1 MADESGDFDVLGQLA
16 TMRLLREVD
25 PHDRALLLRQM
36 ERQTYPAGA
45 FVFEKGAPAGHVYF
59 ILAGRVR
66 IFVRDPLGHELTL
79 RTFGAGEVFGEV
91 AALDGRPRASSAQ
104 AETALEVLALARADF
119 LTFLEAHPLV
129 GLALMRAL
137 VERVRYTTNMLR
149 HVMAALDLLSLWD
162 DAGALRA
169 APASEAAEMQRHIDA
184 FLEAVRQG

>member
-1 MADESGDFDVLGQLA
+1 M
-16 TMRLLREVD
+16 
-25 PHDRALLLRQM
+25 
-36 ERQTYPAGA
+36 
-45 FVFEKGAPAGHVYF
+45 
-59 ILAGRVR
+59 
-66 IFVRDPLGHELTL
+66 
-79 RTFGAGEVFGEV
+79 
-91 AALDGRPRASSAQ
+91 
-104 AETALEVLALARADF
+104 EVLALARADF